1 MFMIMNNS
9 KLQLESELQSN
20 WWRVRFNDIT
30 FLNSSEKPLEA
41 NRLNNKSNDRNSEQK
56 NKSLVFQDKNN
67 FRITT
72 DFDFNI
78 PRKAIYKV

>member
-1 MFMIMNNS
+1 MNNS